1 MSRSREDAFGFVRDR
16 TVTVMPTAQA
26 LGLFRAALRADG
38 TYSEEQIHELTLIA
52 LEGELRNSGL
62 AVAPLDTTE

>member
-1 MSRSREDAFGFVRDR
+1 MAMSRSREDAFGFVRDR
-16 TVTVMPTAQA
+16 TVMPTEQA

>member
-1 MSRSREDAFGFVRDR
+1 MAMSRSRDDAFGFVRDR
-16 TVTVMPTAQA
+16 TVMPTAQA

>member
-1 MSRSREDAFGFVRDR
+1 
-16 TVTVMPTAQA
+16 MPTAQA